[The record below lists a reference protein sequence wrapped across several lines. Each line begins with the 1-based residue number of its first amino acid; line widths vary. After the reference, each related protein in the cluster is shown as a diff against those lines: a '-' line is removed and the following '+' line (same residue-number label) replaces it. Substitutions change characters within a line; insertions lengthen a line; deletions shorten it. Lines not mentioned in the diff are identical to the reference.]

1 MEKGA
6 FMKNWL
12 TERFLPMWAKQTLLE
27 ENRQL
32 LRQNHRLS
40 CKVKE
45 LESYIRGIHKGL
57 GRR

>member
-1 MEKGA
+1 
-6 FMKNWL
+6 MKKWL

-32 LRQNHRLS
+32 HRQNQRLS
-40 CKVKE
+40 CKVTE